1 MRSTS
6 PLSFST
12 GWGMLPAVPTP
23 RQLRA
28 LALLAFIG
36 VAETPRAGR
45 AEETPPANVAAARR
59 HYERARADYEQGG
72 YREAIAELEAAHT
85 LDPSAKDL
93 VFNLA
98 VVHEKLTDVDE
109 ALRWFR
115 LYATMNLTTQEQER
129 AEAYIRRLE
138 GAKREVEQKLAAE
151 APPTPTPT
159 PRPTPPPQLPAAKP
173 APAPP
178 PVMGRIDGATVT
190 SSGIAAA
197 AFVFGVVMATK
208 SRQDQPQSGFVTG
221 QDGSY
226 SDLDNRTHLAHREAV
241 MADVSF
247 GFFVLGAA
255 AAAYLFLSRPRV
267 APSVVIGGVTT
278 SASLL
283 SGGGAL
289 RLEGTF

>member
-1 MRSTS
+1 
-6 PLSFST
+6 
-12 GWGMLPAVPTP
+12 MLPEVPTP

-28 LALLAFIG
+28 LALLACIG
-36 VAETPRAGR
+36 VAETPSAGR
-45 AEETPPANVAAARR
+45 AEETTPANVAAARR

-72 YREAIAELEAAHT
+72 YREAIAELEAAHA

-109 ALRWFR
+109 ALKWFR
-115 LYATMNLTTQEQER
+115 LYATMSLTTQEQDR
-129 AEAYIRRLE
+129 ADAYIRRLE

-151 APPTPTPT
+151 PPPPPAPTPARPPPAAQPAPT
-159 PRPTPPPQLPAAKP
+159 PM
-173 APAPP
+173 
-178 PVMGRIDGATVT
+178 PVAGRIDGATM
-190 SSGIAAA
+190 IAAGVA
-197 AFVFGVVMATK
+197 GGAFVFGVVMGAK
-208 SRQDQPQSGFVTG
+208 SRQDQPASGFVTG
-221 QDGSY
+221 EDGSY
-226 SDLDNRTHLAHREAV
+226 ADLENRTHLAHREAV

-255 AAAYLFLSRPRV
+255 AAAYLFFSRPRV
-267 APSVVIGGVTT
+267 APAVVAGGATM